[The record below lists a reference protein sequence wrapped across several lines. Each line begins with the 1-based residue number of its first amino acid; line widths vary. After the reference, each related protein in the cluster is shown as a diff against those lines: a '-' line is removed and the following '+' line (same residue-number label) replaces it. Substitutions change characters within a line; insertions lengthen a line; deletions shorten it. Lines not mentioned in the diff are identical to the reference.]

1 MSQAIRPRVGKE
13 FEGES
18 YRHVNVVL
26 MCSVVIS
33 LYCLLGGTRLRLQIK
48 SLAQSS
54 RGQVV
59 LFGGYPVQPYL
70 TD

>member
-18 YRHVNVVL
+18 YRHVSVVFVY
-26 MCSVVIS
+26 SVVIQ
-33 LYCLLGGTRLRLQIK
+33 LYCLSGGTRLQLQIE

-54 RGQVV
+54 RGQVG